1 MSVCVPQACQSLQR
15 SEEAL
20 DPLELESHAVVSHSM
35 WVLGTQH
42 GSFERTGHVGHL
54 SSPHMFLELGFS
66 HHEAEHRG
74 RAGF

>member
-15 SEEAL
+15 SEEAS

-42 GSFERTGHVGHL
+42 GSFERMGH
-54 SSPHMFLELGFS
+54 
-66 HHEAEHRG
+66 AEPSL
-74 RAGF
+74 